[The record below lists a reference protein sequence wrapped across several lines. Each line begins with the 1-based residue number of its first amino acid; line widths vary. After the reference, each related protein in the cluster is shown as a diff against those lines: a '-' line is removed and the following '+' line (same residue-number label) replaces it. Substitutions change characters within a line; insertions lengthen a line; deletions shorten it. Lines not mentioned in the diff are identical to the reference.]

1 MSYSCKTQNSLP
13 TTGTLFFVII
23 CLFQFSQVE
32 AQNDIPDSLVNER
45 INHIQNMLDQGKP
58 AAKLWW
64 NAWLYGYSAATVVQG
79 AVFLGSDQL
88 KTRQD
93 MALGAATTLV
103 GAAGQLI
110 MPMTP
115 ASSPGKLAL
124 IPGDTPEQR
133 INKLNKAEEL
143 FEASATREKDGRSW
157 KMHAASSAVNLSSG
171 LITWLGFDRTIQS
184 GLINF
189 AINEVITEAQI
200 WTQPTRAIIDY
211 KKYCEKYKN
220 GLPSTLYKTKSQLFV
235 NAFPG
240 GLALRLVF

>member
-1 MSYSCKTQNSLP
+1 MRKTRVIRIS
-13 TTGTLFFVII
+13 TTGTFFFLFIFM
-23 CLFQFSQVE
+23 LQFSHLS
-32 AQNDIPDSLVNER
+32 AQNELPDSLVKER
-45 INHIQNMLDQGKP
+45 IDYIQTMLNEGKP

-64 NAWLYGYSAATVVQG
+64 NGWLYGYSAATVAQG

-103 GAAGQLI
+103 GAVGQLI

-115 ASSPGKLAL
+115 ASAPGKLAL
-124 IPGDTPEQR
+124 IPGDTPEER
-133 INKLNKAEEL
+133 INKLKKAEEL
-143 FEASATREKDGRSW
+143 FETSATREKDGRSW
-157 KMHAASSAVNLSSG
+157 KMHAASSAVNLGSG

-200 WTQPTRAIIDY
+200 WTQPTRAIKDY
-211 KKYCEKYKN
+211 ATYCGNYKN
-220 GLPSTLYKTKSQLFV
+220 GVPSSLYKPKAHLYV
-235 NAFPG
+235 NAFYG
-240 GLALRLVF
+240 GLALRFVF